1 MGKTGLYVVLET
13 LEERKRSAWRYCALY
28 GAMALINAAFAFY
41 GAYRGNVVWVVAAIA
56 GVICVFGCIV
66 SALETSVCERRIK
79 EIRVLIELLESQKT
93 ETR

>member
-41 GAYRGNVVWVVAAIA
+41 GAYCERVVWVVAAIA
-56 GVICVFGCIV
+56 VICVFGCIV
-66 SALETSVCERRIK
+66 SALETRVCERQIK